1 MFYRKVFK
9 FGIPILKITKELFLE
24 HQRICSF
31 WGLLCWMLE
40 NRRVKWGHLD
50 QHPSSKFGHQ
60 FQSWGE
66 VCIEEFG
73 FFGEFDIKDKHKC
86 YFRLYFSFLTN
97 LKSGLCPSGNNLLC
111 CLASLS
117 LSRMEGIPHQVIN
130 LDFAL
135 LYKVRLQFLSNPQ
148 L

>member
-1 MFYRKVFK
+1 MHR
-9 FGIPILKITKELFLE
+9 
-24 HQRICSF
+24 RIRIFC
-31 WGLLCWMLE
+31 
-40 NRRVKWGHLD
+40 
-50 QHPSSKFGHQ
+50 
-60 FQSWGE
+60 
-66 VCIEEFG
+66 
-73 FFGEFDIKDKHKC
+73 GEFDIKDKHKC
-86 YFRLYFSFLTN
+86 YFRLYFSFLYLPILFFLTN